1 MTVYATASGAG
12 TVPAQ
17 PSQRLSARDRHVWA
31 LFTDWCAATD
41 QPPTPATP
49 HQLARF
55 LHDNPA
61 APTTQ
66 RRRVSVINTVHRR
79 QGHPA
84 PGTEEAI
91 RRDLNATRA
100 ARLQRVSALVAE
112 RLPQI
117 PIAGWPA
124 GLFGR
129 RDALLL
135 ALAAAGVGFEQISRL
150 SRRDITATGDH
161 SAPLLLSVG
170 RERIDLPE
178 SPEIP
183 IGAIYREW
191 TEVLGFLDQN
201 HGTRTIAQHFEAGRD
216 LAGFDAAYRT
226 DDTPLLTPINRWGHT
241 PLAPAPLTAR
251 AVAAI
256 THAHLSGKA
265 PAHTLPPPRSRPDTA
280 PDMHSIDGNR
290 DLDPHYYER
299 GIEARRS
306 AHQGLT
312 DVTDLLDDI
321 EDRADQLL
329 AELDSILD
337 DVT

>member
-1 MTVYATASGAG
+1 MYATTPGIGAASL
-12 TVPAQ
+12 
-17 PSQRLSARDRHVWA
+17 RLAVRDRHVWA

-41 QPPTPATP
+41 QPPIPATP

-61 APTTQ
+61 APATQ

-84 PGTEEAI
+84 PGTDEAI
-91 RRDLNATRA
+91 RRALNATRA
-100 ARLQRVSALVAE
+100 ARLKRRSALVAE
-112 RLPQI
+112 RLTQI
-117 PIAGWPA
+117 PVAGWPV

-129 RDALLL
+129 RDALIL
-135 ALAAAGVGFEQISRL
+135 ALAASGMGFEQIARL
-150 SRRDITATGDH
+150 RRRDITAPDDR
-161 SAPLLLSVG
+161 SAPLLLSVD
-170 RERIDLPE
+170 REPIDLPE

-183 IGAIYREW
+183 IVSIYREW

-201 HGTRTIAQHFEAGRD
+201 HGTRTVARHFEAGRD

-226 DDTPLLTPINRWGHT
+226 DDRPLLTPINRWGHT

-251 AVAAI
+251 AITAI
-256 THAHLSGKA
+256 TQAHLSGKA
-265 PAHTLPPPRSRPDTA
+265 PAHTLPPRRSRPDTA
-280 PDMHSIDGNR
+280 PDMHSIDG
-290 DLDPHYYER
+290 DPVLDPHYYER

-306 AHQGLT
+306 AHRDLT

-329 AELDSILD
+329 AELASILD
-337 DVT
+337 GVT

>member
-1 MTVYATASGAG
+1 MYVTTPGGGDGSL
-12 TVPAQ
+12 
-17 PSQRLSARDRHVWA
+17 RLAARDRHVWA

-41 QPPTPATP
+41 QPPIPATP
-49 HQLARF
+49 HHLARF

-61 APTTQ
+61 APATQ
-66 RRRVSVINTVHRR
+66 RRRVSVINTAHRR

-84 PGTEEAI
+84 PGTDEAI
-91 RRDLNATRA
+91 RRALNATRGA
-100 ARLQRVSALVAE
+100 QLRRVSAVVAK

-129 RDALLL
+129 RDGLIL
-135 ALAAAGVGFEQISRL
+135 ALAAAGVGFEQIARL
-150 SRRDITATGDH
+150 RRRDITATGDH

-183 IGAIYREW
+183 MVSIYLEW

-201 HGTRTIAQHFEAGRD
+201 HGTRTIARHFEAGRD
-216 LAGFDAAYRT
+216 LAGFDTAYRT
-226 DDTPLLTPINRWGHT
+226 DYRPLLTPINRWGHT

-251 AVAAI
+251 SVAAI

-265 PAHTLPPPRSRPDTA
+265 PAHTLPPRRSRPDTA

-290 DLDPHYYER
+290 DLDTHYYER
-299 GIEARRS
+299 GTQARRS
-306 AHQGLT
+306 AHQDLT

-329 AELDSILD
+329 AELASILD